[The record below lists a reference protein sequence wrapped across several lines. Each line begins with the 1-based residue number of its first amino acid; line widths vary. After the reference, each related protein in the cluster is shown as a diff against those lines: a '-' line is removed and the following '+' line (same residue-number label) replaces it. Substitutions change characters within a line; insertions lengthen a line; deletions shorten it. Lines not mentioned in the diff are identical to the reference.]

1 MKKKGKMAACLIL
14 LVLLLAVLVVLTKK
28 NSTADADSG
37 SSNSG
42 ADAEKVVDFSKDD
55 VTALSFQIDGETVSF
70 TKTAGDDDTDI
81 WTYDQEDGFPLDEGK
96 ITNVLS
102 SLSSMTAERVIEGDE
117 IDSMADFGLE
127 TPSQEVVVTAG
138 DEKTTIHVGDKNSSS
153 RYYIYLNDDTSKVY
167 LVSTSLGTMFPSDM
181 MEWATTESM
190 PSVTAENITKL
201 QVEGENGYTL
211 TKEVSAADSAL
222 QTDEW
227 QVVDADGAA
236 HGGDADSIGTMT
248 SAVASLS
255 FGDLVT
261 YNASDLSQYGLDQPK
276 TTIRVHYT
284 EEQEVEADD
293 TTTADTSSDSTTDS
307 ASSDSTATSSSSE
320 TTTVTV
326 EKDLVLYVGNAN
338 EDGGSYYVKLDGSN
352 EVHLMTASNVE
363 TFTGKKASDFWN
375 MYIGMENVSDL
386 TSLDITYNGETKTYV
401 RHVEEK
407 KDDDSD
413 STTQEISYICG
424 DETIDKST
432 FTTFYSSLI
441 GLKAQTKDESLVQAK
456 DAEFTAVFHMTDGD
470 LTFAYSPYDS
480 SFYYTVDED
489 GVPSLVNKNN
499 VKTMVENYDA
509 LLAAKTED
517 DSSSDSAEER
527 VIKGWLKLKTEDLL
541 RVKKSVN
548 PPFFFVSFFR
558 SRPGAEGGITVP
570 GRKRSGSGL
579 RGPAGPPSAACAL
592 FSAGSGFRWR
602 C

>member
-1 MKKKGKMAACLIL
+1 MSDMYNFDNNNYNNENHDGFNHYEFDENNNTPNHKKPNAKMVKFAKKVGAIALS
-14 LVLLLAVLVVLTKK
+14 AVLFGGVAAGSYQGVNALFGTSTQTEAQATTSTKSSLLK
-28 NSTADADSG
+28 TTSSTT
-37 SSNSG
+37 
-42 ADAEKVVDFSKDD
+42 SKGTMD
-55 VTALSFQIDGETVSF
+55 VTDIVKSAMPSIVS
-70 TKTAGDDDTDI
+70 I
-81 WTYDQEDGFPLDEGK
+81 
-96 ITNVLS
+96 
-102 SLSSMTAERVIEGDE
+102 
-117 IDSMADFGLE
+117 
-127 TPSQEVVVTAG
+127 
-138 DEKTTIHVGDKNSSS
+138 
-153 RYYIYLNDDTSKVY
+153 TSK
-167 LVSTSLGTMFPSDM
+167 
-181 MEWATTESM
+181 
-190 PSVTAENITKL
+190 SV
-201 QVEGENGYTL
+201 
-211 TKEVSAADSAL
+211 
-222 QTDEW
+222 
-227 QVVDADGAA
+227 
-236 HGGDADSIGTMT
+236 
-248 SAVASLS
+248 
-255 FGDLVT
+255 
-261 YNASDLSQYGLDQPK
+261 
-276 TTIRVHYT
+276 
-284 EEQEVEADD
+284 QEVENYFGMFGGRNSIQQQEVESAGSGIIIGKNDTELLIVTNNHVVEDADTLSVSFVNNQVCKANIKGTDADNDLAVIAVPLSEIPDD
-293 TTTADTSSDSTTDS
+293 TMSSIAVATMGDSDSVEVGEQVVAIGNALGYGQSVTTGIISAANRVIDSDSSSDGSSDGTTADTSSDSTTDS

-499 VKTMVENYDA
+499 VKTMVENYGK

-517 DSSSDSAEER
+517 DSSSDSTSESAE
-527 VIKGWLKLKTEDLL
+527 
-541 RVKKSVN
+541 
-548 PPFFFVSFFR
+548 
-558 SRPGAEGGITVP
+558 
-570 GRKRSGSGL
+570 
-579 RGPAGPPSAACAL
+579 
-592 FSAGSGFRWR
+592 
-602 C
+602 